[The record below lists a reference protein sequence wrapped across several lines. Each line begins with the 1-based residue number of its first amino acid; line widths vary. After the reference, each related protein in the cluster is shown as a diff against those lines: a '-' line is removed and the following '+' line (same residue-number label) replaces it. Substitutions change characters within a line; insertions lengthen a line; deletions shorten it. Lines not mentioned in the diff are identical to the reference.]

1 MLPSRSSLEAMLTGS
16 PLTLTSKT
24 TSSVEELLELDWL
37 DSDTE
42 EEGSEWLELSWEE
55 DEGLLSSDEEGL
67 LSSEEEDL
75 LSSVEEGLLS
85 ADALTLSEEGCVCE
99 VDGVEALLG
108 AEVSPS
114 PPQEASNKETDKAKI
129 PNKDFFILECFPFY
143 LKVILAKSVLRTRLG

>member
-1 MLPSRSSLEAMLTGS
+1 MLTGS

-37 DSDTE
+37 DSDAE
-42 EEGSEWLELSWEE
+42 EEVWEWLELSWEEEELLSDE

-67 LSSEEEDL
+67 LSSEEEGL
-75 LSSVEEGLLS
+75 LSS
-85 ADALTLSEEGCVCE
+85 DALTLSEEGCVCE

>member
-1 MLPSRSSLEAMLTGS
+1 MTGS

-37 DSDTE
+37 DSDAE
-42 EEGSEWLELSWEE
+42 EEDWELLELSWEEEEDE

-67 LSSEEEDL
+67 LSSEEEGL
-75 LSSVEEGLLS
+75 LSSDV
-85 ADALTLSEEGCVCE
+85 LTLSEEGCVCE